1 MCAGSLFDAVGYGTL
16 LAAALHVV
24 HVDGSRALTEIRHHT
39 SLCQTTEEDT
49 GTQVAVFCKYMCEY
63 KRTKEKP
70 NVIIYTI
77 EGYKNIFLK
86 YLEFSLTLLLLLL
99 TVYDTVSI
107 SVTVYLK
114 PRLG

>member
-49 GTQVAVFCKYMCEY
+49 GTQVAVCVFSANTCVN
-63 KRTKEKP
+63 T
-70 NVIIYTI
+70 NVQRR
-77 EGYKNIFLK
+77 NQML
-86 YLEFSLTLLLLLL
+86 
-99 TVYDTVSI
+99 
-107 SVTVYLK
+107 
-114 PRLG
+114 